1 VIKIAGATICRW
13 TKGAEQ
19 FEAVRAGK
27 RVVDDQ
33 AARPLVVD
41 ATEQLIG
48 IRKGPHGIPFDFQDE
63 LQRVADSRIVVDDED
78 GKLFG
83 NFNTGEETLGSEI
96 LDFIRPALG

>member
-33 AARPLVVD
+33 AARPLV
-41 ATEQLIG
+41 
-48 IRKGPHGIPFDFQDE
+48 PFDFQGE